1 MGRHGIHRNP
11 RDAPSRQTRA
21 VQPPHRHRRSIRG
34 KALQPRRLLS
44 RTRRLRRAPSD
55 APGRCHR
62 PHRHVRAR
70 QGGQMR
76 RLSRRAVR
84 RKRRRVGRS
93 VRERR
98 NALRRPHGRARMD
111 AIHHRRPRRHRACHR
126 RDDRAV
132 RGVRQR
138 ARRRRL
144 LRRGGRVAKAI
155 PGCKG
160 AVCEVVPHKG
170 FRRLQRRDT
179 GHRVETRG
187 GHTGA
192 NELL

>member
-21 VQPPHRHRRSIRG
+21 VQPPHRHRRSIRDE
-34 KALQPRRLLS
+34 ALQPRRLIS
-44 RTRRLRRAPSD
+44 RTRRLRRAPPD
-55 APGRCHR
+55 APGRRRR

-76 RLSRRAVR
+76 RLSRGAVR

-93 VRERR
+93 VRERG

-111 AIHHRRPRRHRACHR
+111 AIHHRRTRRHRACHR

-144 LRRGGRVAKAI
+144 LRRGGRVAETI
-155 PGCKG
+155 PGRRG
-160 AVCEVVPHKG
+160 EICEVVSHQG
-170 FRRLQRRDT
+170 LRRLQRRDT

-187 GHTGA
+187 GRT
-192 NELL
+192 